1 MRTARIPR
9 ARRPAMARRAYDL
22 KRAGASGASIA
33 RELHVNVRTARRL
46 AFSGRWLIERR
57 GT

>member
-1 MRTARIPR
+1 
-9 ARRPAMARRAYDL
+9 MARRAYDL